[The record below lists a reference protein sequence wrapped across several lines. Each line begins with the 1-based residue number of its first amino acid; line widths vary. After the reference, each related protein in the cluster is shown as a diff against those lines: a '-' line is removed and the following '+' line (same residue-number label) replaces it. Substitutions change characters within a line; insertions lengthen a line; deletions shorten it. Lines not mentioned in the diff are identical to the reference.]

1 MLGYYQPCP
10 TVGSQLAGPMDKKL
24 YSRNQRILLTL
35 LREIRLEMGLRQ
47 QEVADRIQEPQSFVS
62 KVESGDRR
70 LDLVQ
75 LHIILNALEADLVGF
90 VTRFVAEVDG
100 KRGP

>member
-1 MLGYYQPCP
+1 MQKSIYTEEY
-10 TVGSQLAGPMDKKL
+10 
-24 YSRNQRILLTL
+24 RTL
-35 LREIRLEMGLRQ
+35 LRLLREARERAGITQ
-47 QEVADRIQEPQSFVS
+47 VELAGILGQSQSFVS